1 MAQDPPSCS
10 HVLSKSREISLFGL
24 TKYLNI
30 FTKSRFHFVKNLL
43 RMTFYRWPSS
53 WCQLWSERSLL
64 LLLLFSFSVTM
75 ASPIF
80 LSIVLPTLLSVT
92 AYIDD
97 HWVYLILDTVSS
109 SSRLFSL
116 SNVGT
121 PPLFY
126 CGPTTAA
133 AHNTVGIW
141 QGLFRGKLSPVFRF
155 NYTLQWAWE
164 DDQSFPPMRTLW

>member
-1 MAQDPPSCS
+1 MTFNRLLLEFIASLMAQDPPLCS

-30 FTKSRFHFVKNLL
+30 FTRSRFHLVKNLL
-43 RMTFYRWPSS
+43 RVTFYRWPSS

-97 HWVYLILDTVSS
+97 HRVDLSLDTVSS
-109 SSRLFSL
+109 SSRLLSL
-116 SNVGT
+116 SSVGT
-121 PPLFY
+121 PPLLLLW
-126 CGPTTAA
+126 P
-133 AHNTVGIW
+133 HNSCCTQHSWYLTGSL
-141 QGLFRGKLSPVFRF
+141 QGQIEPGF
-155 NYTLQWAWE
+155 
-164 DDQSFPPMRTLW
+164 